1 MRKLDWFLLAVIGV
15 FLAGALAAQALGGA
29 LSAIGGGEHLV
40 ERLVSPRADSPM
52 SAQCPT
58 IFIRRR

>member
-1 MRKLDWFLLAVIGV
+1 MRRLDWFLLAVIGV

-29 LSAIGGGEHLV
+29 VSQIAGSRVV
-40 ERLVSPRADSPM
+40 ELVSPRADSPI

-58 IFIRRR
+58 IFLRRR